1 MIEARRKESETSG
14 AFLRRF
20 TRKVQRSG
28 VLIRS
33 RRTRF
38 KIKPKTKRQRRI
50 ASLRRQES
58 SREQERLFKL
68 GKIGKLSE

>member
-1 MIEARRKESETSG
+1 MIEARRKDNETTG

-33 RRTRF
+33 RRIKF
-38 KIKPKTKRQRRI
+38 KKKPKTKVERRSATLTRQKD
-50 ASLRRQES
+50 A
-58 SREQERLFKL
+58 REQERLFKL
-68 GKIGKLSE
+68 GKIGKFGE

>member
-1 MIEARRKESETSG
+1 MIEARRKDNETTG

-33 RRTRF
+33 RRIKF
-38 KIKPKTKRQRRI
+38 KPSV
-50 ASLRRQES
+50 AEA
-58 SREQERLFKL
+58 RL
-68 GKIGKLSE
+68 GVY